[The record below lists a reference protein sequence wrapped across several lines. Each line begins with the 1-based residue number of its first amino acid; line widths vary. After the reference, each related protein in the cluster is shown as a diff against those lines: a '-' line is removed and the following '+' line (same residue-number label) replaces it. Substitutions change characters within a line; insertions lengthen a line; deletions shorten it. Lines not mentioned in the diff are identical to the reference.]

1 MDQTLIFRRE
11 TPGAPESGADWPGRK
26 AEVPPHPEAARRH
39 CGPGIRMLC
48 ALLRRAIHTGQLR
61 ILDPH
66 GNRHE
71 FGTGLPSVTIR
82 IATGAAAWRLCLNPD
97 LALGEAY
104 MDGSLIIEEGGIDG
118 LLDLL
123 LRNIGQGHLH
133 WLPRLRASARSLRHR
148 LGRGNTPRR
157 ARANV
162 AHHYDLSDQLY
173 QLFLDADRQY
183 SCAYFTSPEDSLER
197 AQDRKQRHIAA
208 KLLASPGQRV
218 LDIGSGW
225 GGLAL
230 HLAKAESVDVTG
242 ITLSVEQAAYARRRA
257 EAAGLADRV
266 RFALKDYRDE
276 TGRYDRIVSVGMFEH
291 VGVRHYRE
299 YFTRIR
305 DLLAEDGVA
314 LVHTIGSADGPGA
327 ISPWIDKYIFPGG
340 YIPAL
345 SEIAPAIEQSGLCI
359 TDVEVLRLHYAETLK
374 EWRHR
379 FMANRARAAALYDE
393 RFCRM
398 WEFYLAACEAAFRR
412 NGLVVFQIQLSKR
425 FEAVP
430 LTRDYIAARESIG
443 VDRHHS

>member
-1 MDQTLIFRRE
+1 M
-11 TPGAPESGADWPGRK
+11 
-26 AEVPPHPEAARRH
+26 PPHPEMLRRRRD
-39 CGPGIRMLC
+39 PGMRMLC
-48 ALLRRAIHTGQLR
+48 ALLRRGIHKGQLR
-61 ILDPH
+61 VLDPH

-71 FGTGLPSVTIR
+71 FGVGPPSVTIR
-82 IATGAAAWRLCLNPD
+82 IATGAAAWWLCLNPD

-104 MDGSLIIEEGGIDG
+104 MDGSLTVEAGGIHG

-123 LRNIGQGHLH
+123 LRNIGPGRLH
-133 WLPRLRASARSLRHR
+133 WLPRLRAAAQRLRHR
-148 LGRGNTPRR
+148 FGRGNTLRR

-162 AHHYDLSDQLY
+162 AYHYDLSDQLY

-183 SCAYFTSPEDSLER
+183 SCAYFSSPEDSLEQ
-197 AQDRKQRHIAA
+197 AQDRKLRHIAA
-208 KLLASPGQRV
+208 KLLLSPGQRV

-230 HLAKAESVDVTG
+230 HLARTDDVDVTG
-242 ITLSVEQAAYARRRA
+242 ITLSVEQAAYARRQA

-266 RFALKDYRDE
+266 RFALQDYRDE

-291 VGVRHYRE
+291 VGVRHYHE

-314 LVHTIGSADGPGA
+314 LVHTIGSVDGPGA
-327 ISPWIDKYIFPGG
+327 FSPWIDKYIFPGG

-359 TDVEVLRLHYAETLK
+359 TDIEVLRLHYAETLK

-379 FMANRARAAALYDE
+379 FMANRAPAAMLYDE

-398 WEFYLAACEAAFRR
+398 WEFYLATCEAAFRH
-412 NGLVVFQIQLSKR
+412 NGLVVFQIQLSR
-425 FEAVP
+425 RIDAVP
-430 LTRDYIAARESIG
+430 LTRTYVAARESIG
-443 VDRHHS
+443 VDRHHP

>member
-11 TPGAPESGADWPGRK
+11 TPGAPEPGADRPGRK
-26 AEVPPHPEAARRH
+26 AEVPPHPGTPRRH
-39 CGPGIRMLC
+39 CGPGMRLLC
-48 ALLRRAIHTGQLR
+48 ARLRRAIRTGHLSV
-61 ILDPH
+61 LDPH
-66 GNRHE
+66 GNQHE
-71 FGTGLPSVTIR
+71 FGAGLPSVTIR
-82 IATGAAAWRLCLNPD
+82 IASGAAAWRLCLNPD

-104 MDGSLIIEEGGIDG
+104 MDGSLAVVEGGIGG

-123 LRNIGQGHLH
+123 LRNVGQGHPH
-133 WLPRLRASARSLRHR
+133 WLPGLRAAAWRLRHR
-148 LGRGNTPRR
+148 LGRGNTLRR

-162 AHHYDLSDQLY
+162 AHHYDLSDRLY

-183 SCAYFTSPEDSLER
+183 SCAYFASPEDSLEQ

-208 KLLASPGQRV
+208 KLLLSPRQRV

-230 HLAKAESVDVTG
+230 HLARTEDVDVTG
-242 ITLSVEQAAYARRRA
+242 ITLSVEQAAYARRKA

-266 RFALKDYRDE
+266 RFALEDYRDE

-291 VGVRHYRE
+291 VGVRHYHE

-327 ISPWIDKYIFPGG
+327 FDPWIDKYIFPGG

-345 SEIAPAIEQSGLCI
+345 SEIAPVIEQSGLYI
-359 TDVEVLRLHYAETLK
+359 TDIEVLRLHYAETLK
-374 EWRHR
+374 EWRRR
-379 FMANRARAAALYDE
+379 FMANRAQAAAFYDE

-398 WEFYLAACEAAFRR
+398 WEFYLAACEAGFRY
-412 NGLVVFQIQLSKR
+412 NGLVVFQIQLSKG

-443 VDRHHS
+443 VDRRHS

>member
-1 MDQTLIFRRE
+1 MDQALIFRRE
-11 TPGAPESGADWPGRK
+11 TPGAPEPGPDQSGRRP
-26 AEVPPHPEAARRH
+26 EVPPHPEIPRRRSS
-39 CGPGIRMLC
+39 PGMRMLC
-48 ALLRRAIHTGQLR
+48 ALLARTIHTGRLR

-66 GNRHE
+66 GNRHD

-104 MDGSLIIEEGGIDG
+104 MDGSLTVEEGDIDG

-123 LRNIGQGHLH
+123 LRNIGQGHRD
-133 WLPRLRASARSLRHR
+133 WLARLRASARR
-148 LGRGNTPRR
+148 LCRRIGCGNTLRR

-183 SCAYFTSPEDSLER
+183 SCAYFASPADSLEQ

-208 KLLASPGQRV
+208 KLLLSPGQRA

-230 HLAKAESVDVTG
+230 HMAKTEDVDVTG
-242 ITLSVEQAAYARRRA
+242 ITLSVEQAAYARRQA

-266 RFALKDYRDE
+266 RFVLEDYRDE

-291 VGVRHYRE
+291 VGVRHYHE

-359 TDVEVLRLHYAETLK
+359 TDIEVLRLHYAETLK

-379 FMANRARAAALYDE
+379 FMAKRAQAATLYDE

-398 WEFYLAACEAAFRR
+398 WEFYLAACEAAFRH
-412 NGLVVFQIQLSKR
+412 NGLVVFQIQLSR
-425 FEAVP
+425 RIDAVP

-443 VDRHHS
+443 VDRSRS